1 MNPDKIVENM
11 EQKFSTLSA
20 ADLENLEVEELEQRL
35 ELAAIDY
42 MAAFNFFAA
51 VPVGN
56 PCPKSKWPWGC

>member
-42 MAAFNFFAA
+42 MAAFNFSLLFQ
-51 VPVGN
+51 
-56 PCPKSKWPWGC
+56 